1 MRGSAFSN
9 EDYETKLLVVMVCA
23 GTHRSFVGNHV
34 PRRCTPARWLNGATD
49 VDRMRV
55 CSTDAEAHREAQV
68 DETDA
73 RRFGEALRW
82 SLASGGVLIPV
93 EDVAEAP
100 LCAVD
105 AGKEEEVQGDISGSR
120 GRRQRMGEDVVYPL
134 KVTLEELYN
143 GTSKKLSLSRNVLCS
158 KCNG

>member
-1 MRGSAFSN
+1 
-9 EDYETKLLVVMVCA
+9 
-23 GTHRSFVGNHV
+23 
-34 PRRCTPARWLNGATD
+34 
-49 VDRMRV
+49 
-55 CSTDAEAHREAQV
+55 V

-105 AGKEEEVQGDISGSR
+105 AGKEEEGGFSPCTIFKATQKVSGF
-120 GRRQRMGEDVVYPL
+120 GLG
-134 KVTLEELYN
+134 
-143 GTSKKLSLSRNVLCS
+143 
-158 KCNG
+158 